1 MENVITRNVVFCGKE
16 TEKAYLLK
24 FESSKKTAWLPK
36 SAVTIV
42 DSKVNNMTNREV
54 FKVEIQEWAFN
65 NIKYI

>member
-1 MENVITRNVVFCGKE
+1 MENVITRNVIFCEKE

-24 FESSKKTAWLPK
+24 FESSKKVAWLPK

-42 DSKVNNMTNREV
+42 DSKVNNMTNRKV

>member
-1 MENVITRNVVFCGKE
+1 MENVITRNVIFCEKQ

-24 FESSKKTAWLPK
+24 FESSKKIAWLPK

-65 NIKYI
+65 KIKYI